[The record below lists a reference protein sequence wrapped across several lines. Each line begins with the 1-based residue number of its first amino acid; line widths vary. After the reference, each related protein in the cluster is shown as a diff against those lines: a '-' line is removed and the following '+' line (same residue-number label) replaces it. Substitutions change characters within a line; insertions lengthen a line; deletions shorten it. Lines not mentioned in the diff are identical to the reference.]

1 MEDLYLLQT
10 ETTMALYYETIA
22 GIKRNNNAFKTLGKM
37 VGIEKWAINIYLK
50 NWSPGPPS

>member
-37 VGIEKWAINIYLK
+37 VGIEK
-50 NWSPGPPS
+50 